1 MEIVLDTN
9 VIISSLLRNGITR
22 KILFLSPFEF
32 YTPSSTRSEIEKHKE
47 ELIRKSKLDAD
58 AFQYMM
64 ETIFSK
70 IQIVNLH
77 SIEPYKNKS
86 IEIMTGIDV
95 SDAPFIALA
104 LHLDCPVWSNDGHF
118 KCSKLLKPIQ
128 QKKSENCYRNQV
140 GSKYHDP
147 ERSSKT
153 HNQHPLQRARLPLA
167 HRKRRAT
174 GTGRRAQGSLLLLP
188 PAAAPDI
195 RISG

>member
-22 KILFLSPFEF
+22 KILFLAPFEF
-32 YTPSSTRSEIEKHKE
+32 YTPSFTRSEIEKHKE
-47 ELIRKSKLDAD
+47 ELIRKSKLDAN

-64 ETIFSK
+64 ETIFHK

-104 LHLDCPVWSNDGHF
+104 LHLDCPVWSKDGHF
-118 KCSKLLKPIQ
+118 KMQQIIKTYTTEEIRELL
-128 QKKSENCYRNQV
+128 QK
-140 GSKYHDP
+140 
-147 ERSSKT
+147 SS
-153 HNQHPLQRARLPLA
+153 RL
-167 HRKRRAT
+167 
-174 GTGRRAQGSLLLLP
+174 
-188 PAAAPDI
+188 
-195 RISG
+195 